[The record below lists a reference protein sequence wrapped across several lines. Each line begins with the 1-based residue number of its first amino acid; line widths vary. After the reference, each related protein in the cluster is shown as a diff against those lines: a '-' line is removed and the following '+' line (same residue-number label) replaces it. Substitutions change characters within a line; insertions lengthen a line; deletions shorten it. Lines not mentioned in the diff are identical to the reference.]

1 MDEGRETV
9 PGAGELSLSDED
21 LKLYSEVLKE
31 SVDVSADDPRLEN
44 LRSIGVVFNEPLSNR
59 PSARSLSQVE
69 RDFYVKEL
77 DEIRLRVQ
85 RMRQIGPI
93 LDALGQAACGS
104 ETSASTNVV
113 QVLRDKRA
121 INAVIH
127 NAIEHSGIV
136 WSSQTRP
143 RALER
148 LAKSADRDVV
158 LLERGGVRYRTLY
171 PTSARTRPA
180 ETEYARRT
188 AETGHAESRTSSR
201 NFSRMI
207 LTDTVALISDI
218 RVGEGAGEPAIT
230 IRDPGLLAWLRELY
244 QREWEAADPWF
255 PAPANGSTDR
265 ELIERDILEMLS
277 EGRTRESICRTLE
290 ISPRTYTNYMAA
302 LRDRYD
308 ARTNEQLM
316 YRIGCQR
323 AVGASE

>member
-1 MDEGRETV
+1 MSE
-9 PGAGELSLSDED
+9 ED
-21 LKLYSEVLKE
+21 VKLFSEVVGE
-31 SVDVSADDPRLEN
+31 SAEVSADDPRLEN

-59 PSARSLSQVE
+59 PSARSLSQAE
-69 RDFYVKEL
+69 RDFYANEL

-104 ETSASTNVV
+104 ETSAGTNVL
-113 QVLRDKRA
+113 QVLEDKRA

-127 NAIEHSGIV
+127 SAIEHSSIV

-143 RALER
+143 RTLER

-188 AETGHAESRTSSR
+188 AETGRSESRTSAR

-218 RVGEGAGEPAIT
+218 RVGEGAGEPAI
-230 IRDPGLLAWLRELY
+230 IVRDPALLAWLREVY
-244 QREWEAADPWF
+244 QRQWEASDPWF
-255 PAPANGSTDR
+255 PAPADGPTDR
-265 ELIERDILEMLS
+265 ELIERDILQMLS
-277 EGRTRESICRTLE
+277 EGRTRESICRALE

-308 ARTNEQLM
+308 VRTNEQLM

-323 AVGASE
+323 AVGTAE